1 MTDFLIADRTDGRE
15 FYPAG
20 CFAAWSR
27 IEDLSNACGYDPAAQ
42 FNLLRKL
49 PDAYPVLSGQDPDS
63 IAEEHPMRALA
74 AFVSKFLEEYP
85 EKAAEL
91 SAAVRNTH
99 ADRQPVKAA

>member
-1 MTDFLIADRTDGRE
+1 MADFLMADRPDGRE

-20 CFAAWSR
+20 CFAVWSR
-27 IEDLSNACGYDPAAQ
+27 IEELSDACGYDPAAQ

-74 AFVSKFLEEYP
+74 AFVSRFLAEYP
-85 EKAAEL
+85 EKAAAL
-91 SAAVRNTH
+91 SAAARN
-99 ADRQPVKAA
+99 ARMGRQPVKAA